1 MIDHFLTVLL
11 WLLKTESI
19 NVEFKL

>member
-1 MIDHFLTVLL
+1 MIDHFLTFLL